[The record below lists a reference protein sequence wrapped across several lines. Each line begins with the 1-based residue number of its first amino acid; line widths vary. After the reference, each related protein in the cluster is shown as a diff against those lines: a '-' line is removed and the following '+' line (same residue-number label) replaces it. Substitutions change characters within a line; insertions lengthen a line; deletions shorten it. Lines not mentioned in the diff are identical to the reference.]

1 MTRKEIESLSQK
13 ELRDGYRDYLL
24 KGGRYSP
31 STIKVSSYS
40 ALFLLRHSS
49 AMVFWSVIYSSDAI
63 FRDMAKKE
71 LRKALSASDASWN
84 DEHSVISR
92 LFHLASFRDYI
103 LSITE

>member
-24 KGGRYSP
+24 KDGRYSP

-49 AMVFWSVIYSSDAI
+49 ARVFWSV
-63 FRDMAKKE
+63 
-71 LRKALSASDASWN
+71 RKALSASDASWN
-84 DEHSVISR
+84 DEHSVVSR

>member
-24 KGGRYSP
+24 KGGRYRP

-49 AMVFWSVIYSSDAI
+49 ARVFWSVIYSSDAI

-84 DEHSVISR
+84 DEHSVVSR

-103 LSITE
+103 VSITE